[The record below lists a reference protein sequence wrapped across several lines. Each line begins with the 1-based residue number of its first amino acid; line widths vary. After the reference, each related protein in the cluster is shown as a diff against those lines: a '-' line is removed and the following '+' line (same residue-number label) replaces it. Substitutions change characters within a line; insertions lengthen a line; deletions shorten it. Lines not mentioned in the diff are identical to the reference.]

1 MNDKPT
7 ILILGITGML
17 GNALFKILSKD
28 KKYQV
33 LGTARNPSA
42 LQYFPPSLFKSITT
56 GIHGDDFEGLSSL
69 LASKKPDVV
78 INCIGVV
85 KQKLD
90 AGDVLQTIPLNTLL
104 PHHLAKMT
112 KKIKSRL
119 ILISTDCVF
128 SGHQGNYK
136 ESDIPDCTD
145 LYGQSKLWGEVTNLK
160 HVLTIRT
167 SIIGHQLASRQGLH
181 QGLLD
186 WFLKQ
191 KKVAPGYI
199 NTIFSG
205 LPTNELSKVIRDLIL
220 PNKELHGLYHV
231 SASPISKYDL
241 LNLIAKIYDK
251 KIKVIEQ
258 PEPALDRSLNC
269 EKFMK
274 KTQYRIKDW
283 KTLISQMRTFHLG

>member
-17 GNALFKILSKD
+17 GSALFKILSKD

-42 LQYFPPSLFKSITT
+42 LLHFHSSLSKNIIT
-56 GIHGDDFEGLSSL
+56 GIHGDDFESINSL
-69 LASKKPDVV
+69 LITKRPDVV

-85 KQKLD
+85 KQKPD
-90 AGDVLQTIPLNTLL
+90 ARHVLQTVPLNTLL
-104 PHHLAKMT
+104 PHHLAKIT

-128 SGHQGNYK
+128 SGRQGNYK
-136 ESDIPDCTD
+136 ESDTPDCTD
-145 LYGQSKLWGEVTNLK
+145 LYGQSKLWGEVNNLK

-167 SIIGHQLASRQGLH
+167 SIIGHELNSH
-181 QGLLD
+181 QSLLD
-186 WFLKQ
+186 WFLNQ
-191 KKVAPGYI
+191 KKTVSGY
-199 NTIFSG
+199 THAIFSG
-205 LPTNELSKVIRDLIL
+205 LPTDELSKVIRDLIL
-220 PNKELHGLYHV
+220 PNKGLHGLYHV

-274 KTQYRIKDW
+274 KTQYRIEDW

>member
-42 LQYFPPSLFKSITT
+42 LQHFPASLSNNIIT
-56 GIHGDDFEGLSSL
+56 GIHGDDFEGLSTL
-69 LASKKPDVV
+69 LALKKPDVV

-128 SGHQGNYK
+128 SGRQGNYK
-136 ESDIPDCTD
+136 ESDTPDCTD
-145 LYGQSKLWGEVTNLK
+145 LYGQSKLLGEVTNLK

-167 SIIGHQLASRQGLH
+167 SIIGYQLPSHQGLH

-191 KKVAPGYI
+191 RKVAPGYI

-220 PNKELHGLYHV
+220 PNKGLHGLYHV

-241 LNLIAKIYDK
+241 LNLIAKIYEK

-258 PEPALDRSLNC
+258 PVPALDRSLNC
-269 EKFMK
+269 EKFIQ

-283 KTLISQMRTFHLG
+283 KTLISQMRTFHLS